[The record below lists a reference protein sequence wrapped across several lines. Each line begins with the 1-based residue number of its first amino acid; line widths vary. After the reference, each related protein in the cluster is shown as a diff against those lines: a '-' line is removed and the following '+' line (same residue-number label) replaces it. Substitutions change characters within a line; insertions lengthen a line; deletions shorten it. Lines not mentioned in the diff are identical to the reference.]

1 MDKNEVLMYHE
12 KVLEAQ
18 RIAEYDYKKIQEE
31 VDDKDRSKGKN
42 KNKKKIYKK
51 N

>member
-1 MDKNEVLMYHE
+1 MEKNQVLLYHE

-18 RIAEYDYKKIQEE
+18 RIAEFDYKRIQIE
-31 VDDKDRSKGKN
+31 VEDKDKVGKRP
-42 KNKKKIYKK
+42 KKKINKK